1 MKNKIITKA
10 IGILL
15 SLIILIV
22 PLSTKTIISADAVG
36 SVISVATEQEL
47 YNAITGITTTNPTT
61 IELTDNIAIGNVYS
75 VLAPKRMI
83 INNGQN
89 IILDLGN
96 YTLSCSWYYNAY
108 MIEVRQGATLT
119 ILSDADGKIYKSS
132 GGRCLR
138 NQGTL
143 IVNGNIEVPGVSGG
157 TTENRM
163 IYNEAGSVTIQNGIF
178 YGEIDTNKDLGY
190 VDGSWIVNGSGTMV
204 ILDGIFISKVSP
216 ASGVEISGG
225 RFYNISNFV
234 DTWVPMLKAGYTY
247 TREGSYY
254 IVKELDYSIIDTGFN
269 QYADMITAIDSTS
282 DTETLTLINSL
293 LTVTSD
299 QEWNFGG
306 RTLVTDGY
314 TITVEPGVVIT
325 SDVPLDCLIS
335 EDNLYGLKMEQMPDG
350 TYQYVS
356 EKLPYIARIGDV
368 YYGNVEQLKKDAA
381 LSADNLKKYLMTGTK
396 TSDMPI
402 VTAMSDFT
410 VDLGP
415 LESMLID
422 KDIYSVNVTMSGSST
437 HYNSFVYD
445 DGYSCLYWCHLLG
458 DTQGDNECNV
468 LDLVRLKKV
477 VATVDTSVLLQDP
490 AIRLVMCDVNEDGNI
505 DSVDLILMRKYLLG
519 VTTSFK

>member
-1 MKNKIITKA
+1 MNNKITTKI

-15 SLIILIV
+15 SLIILVV
-22 PLSTKTIISADAVG
+22 PLSTTTVAVDAATPI
-36 SVISVATEQEL
+36 ISVATEQEL
-47 YNAITGITTTNPTT
+47 YDAIKGITTNSQTT

-75 VLAPKRMI
+75 VLAPKHMI
-83 INNGQN
+83 INDGQN

-96 YTLSCSWYYNAY
+96 YTLSCSWFYNAY
-108 MIEVRQGATLT
+108 MIEVREGATLT
-119 ILSDADGKIYKSS
+119 VLSDADGKIYKSS

-143 IVNGNIEVPGVSGG
+143 IINGNIEVPGVNGG
-157 TTENRM
+157 ATENRM

-178 YGEIDTNKDLGY
+178 YGKIYTNKDLGY
-190 VDGSWIVNGSGTMV
+190 IDGSWIVNGSGTMA

-216 ASGVEISGG
+216 ANGVEISGG

-234 DTWVPMLKAGYTY
+234 DTWVPMLKVGYTY

-254 IVKELDYSIIDTGFN
+254 IVKKLDYSIIDTGFN
-269 QYADMITAIDSTS
+269 QYADMITAIDNTS

-325 SDVPLDCLIS
+325 SDVPLDCLVS
-335 EDNLYGLKMEQMPDG
+335 EDNLYGLKMEQMPNG

-368 YYGNVEQLKKDAA
+368 YYGNVEQLKRDAA
-381 LSADNLKKYLMTGTK
+381 LSADSLKMYLITGVK

-410 VDLGP
+410 VDLGS

-422 KDIYSVNVTMSGSST
+422 KDIYSVDVTMSGSST
-437 HYNSFVYD
+437 HYNSFIYD

-458 DTQGDNECNV
+458 DIQGDNVINV

-477 VATVDTSVLLQDP
+477 VATIDTGVLYQDS
-490 AIRLVMCDVNEDGNI
+490 AIRLAMCDVNEDGNI
-505 DSVDLILMRKYLLG
+505 DSTDLILMRKYLLG